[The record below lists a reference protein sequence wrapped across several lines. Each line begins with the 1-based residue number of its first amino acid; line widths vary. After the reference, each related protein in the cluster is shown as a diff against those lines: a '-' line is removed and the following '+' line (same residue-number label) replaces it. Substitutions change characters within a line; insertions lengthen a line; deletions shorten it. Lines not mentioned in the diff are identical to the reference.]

1 MDQLR
6 RQPRRRATAAI
17 TCALVLA
24 GVLSATSAPPA
35 DAAPLDYTITTTAD
49 GGPGSL
55 RAAIAEANAG
65 NVAGEAVTFFVPT
78 GTYDLTVCGIAED
91 DLGVTGDLDVT
102 TDASI
107 SIVGTG
113 PNVVIHQTCAG
124 ERVLDQHGAGLTV
137 LDTLTI
143 SGGAIVGPSSATPAM
158 GGGARI
164 TADAHLSGV
173 TVSGNSA
180 TGAPS
185 SLVAPDGGAALGG
198 GVYVGGALDAT
209 NATFSGNT
217 ATGANGIDAIP
228 TSGTGGNGGR
238 AEGGAVFTVG
248 DATFEGGGFTTNTAT
263 AARGGSSDANPGS
276 GGNGRGGG
284 VAKALG
290 SDGTVALHGTALTGN
305 SVRGGDSG
313 SLNQAPPL
321 PPGTY
326 LPAGTATGGGV
337 AASGVLDAGSITAT
351 NNTATGGSG
360 GMGACAGF
368 GGTCPSPA
376 TPGTGDG
383 GALAA
388 NGIVG
393 ASPSTVTSSTFTANQ
408 ARSGDSFLF
417 FFSQAG
423 TPVGGAGSAARG
435 GAVWSLRDLAVS
447 QSTFGQNGA
456 RQGVG
461 TPTANGAAFGGAVAG
476 GAHVSLTGGSFTAN
490 TTTTGSGGAVGV
502 LGTLDANGVAFE
514 DNVSTGGAGGA
525 VLAQNMTATDSTFHH
540 NTGSGTGG
548 GAISAGTDLTLTRVA
563 VTDNVVNTKFYGSP
577 NGLSAGGGV
586 LVGEDL
592 VLTDT
597 TISGNSGSATFSQ
610 GILCRDCP
618 VNFRGGGSSSQ
629 TVTAT
634 NVTVSGNT
642 ASGPAGG
649 PFNGPGPSGGGIFAI
664 TSATLT
670 NTTIEGNQSVATY
683 TDGTVT
689 LVGAGVWAEHLSLE
703 HATLVNNLNASTI
716 ATTYLNSH
724 RSAAI
729 PGDGQP
735 ICSPGATVE
744 SSSYDI
750 FADATCGLSGV
761 GDQQGP
767 ALFLLGPVA
776 DNGGPVPTMMPAPS
790 SVLVDAA
797 PPAACPTPVDARG
810 ITRPQGTGCDVGA
823 VEVEEATDTGPT
835 DLAIAFSSPP
845 PSVTPG
851 TDGTWTITIANNGPG
866 GARPALVVDLPAGV
880 TVTSS
885 SVTGGGGAC
894 GVAGA
899 TLSCVW
905 SVTIPSGT
913 TATVTFV
920 GHVDSAVVDALAFH
934 ATVSAP
940 GALPPLTDDEADLAT
955 PVTPS
960 ADVHLRMRFERT
972 WDDPGHVH
980 ASLLVDVINDGPSNA
995 LGTAAD
1001 PIEVEF
1007 QPTPGV
1013 HGTGSTLVGS
1023 FAPSASPI
1031 ANVWIDI
1038 TLDPGTPVP
1047 AVIGTVVL
1055 HSGAVP
1061 DPDLSGQTVTVAGT
1075 DLSVVASREGGIQT
1089 PGQATTFTM
1098 TVANWGPATVEN
1110 VVVSL
1115 YVSDAGTPV
1124 YTTSAGTVHPDGGLW
1139 GPSWQIPSLAAG
1151 ATAVLTG
1158 TVTGQGSYAGMSAR
1172 VSSDAVDFDE
1182 ENDTTDADLRAAPHG
1197 TADLRVDSI
1206 KVYMAGPGQ
1215 RVLRTTVTNHGLS
1228 PVTAGP
1234 NNPITVRLMYTP
1246 EAHGTH
1252 AVTKAAG
1259 WTCRTYDAYSTEC
1272 TSRFT
1277 MAAGAMVV
1285 IDFAVEGTYPD
1296 TQPRLGASVTAFL
1309 TIDPRHANNV
1319 KFVNAAFA
1327 WPWAPPP
1334 LPG

>member
-1 MDQLR
+1 L
-6 RQPRRRATAAI
+6 TAAV
-17 TCALVLA
+17 TSALTLA
-24 GVLSATSAPPA
+24 GCLAGTGASPA
-35 DAAPLDYTITTTAD
+35 GAAPLDYTITTTAD

-65 NVAGEAVTFFVPT
+65 NVAGESVTFFLPT
-78 GTYDLTVCGIAED
+78 GTYDLTVCAPVED
-91 DLGVTGDLDVT
+91 DLDVTGDLDVT
-102 TDASI
+102 TAASVTV
-107 SIVGTG
+107 VGTG
-113 PNVVIHQTCAG
+113 PNVVVHQTCAG
-124 ERVLDQHGAGLTV
+124 ERVLDQHGAGTTA
-137 LDTLTI
+137 LDNLTI
-143 SGGAIVGPSSATPAM
+143 SGGSIVGASAASPAT
-158 GGGARI
+158 GGGVRI
-164 TADAHLSGV
+164 AGDAQLSGV
-173 TVSGNSA
+173 TI
-180 TGAPS
+180 
-185 SLVAPDGGAALGG
+185 
-198 GVYVGGALDAT
+198 
-209 NATFSGNT
+209 SGNT
-217 ATGANGIDAIP
+217 ATGSPSSLLAPDGGGARGGGAYVGGALVATNTTFADNTVTGANGADASP
-228 TSGTGGNGGR
+228 SSGTGGNGGG
-238 AEGGAVFTVG
+238 AEGGGLFVAG
-248 DATFEGGGFTTNTAT
+248 HATLTGGAFTTNAAT
-263 AARGGSSDANPGS
+263 AGHGGSSDANPGS
-276 GGNGRGGG
+276 GGSARGGG
-284 VAKALG
+284 AAADL
-290 SDGTVALHGTALTGN
+290 STGTSVALDGTALTGN
-305 SVRGGDSG
+305 TVRGGESG

-321 PPGTY
+321 PPGSY
-326 LPAGTATGGGV
+326 LPAGTAAGGGI
-337 AASGVLDAGSITAT
+337 AASGVLQATSITAT
-351 NNTATGGSG
+351 NHTATGGSG

-388 NGIVG
+388 NGV
-393 ASPSTVTSSTFTANQ
+393 ASGPASTVTGSTFTGNV

-423 TPVGGAGSAARG
+423 TPVGGPGSAARG
-435 GAVWSLRDLAVS
+435 GAVWSLRDLAVT

-456 RQGVG
+456 TQGVG
-461 TPTANGAAFGGAVAG
+461 VPAANGAAFGGAVAG
-476 GAHVSLTGGSFTAN
+476 GALVSITGGSFTAN
-490 TTTTGSGGAVGV
+490 TATTGSGGAVGV
-502 LGTLDANGVAFE
+502 LGTLTVNGASFT

-577 NGLSAGGGV
+577 NGLSAGAGL

-597 TISGNSGSATFSQ
+597 TISGNSGSATFSV

-618 VNFRGGGSSSQ
+618 ANFRGGGSSSQ

-664 TSATLT
+664 TSASLT
-670 NTTIEGNQSVATY
+670 NTTIEGNRSVATY
-683 TDGTVT
+683 TDGSVT
-689 LVGAGVWAEHLSLE
+689 LTGSGVWAEHLSLE

-716 ATTYLNSH
+716 ATTYLNTH

-735 ICSPGATVE
+735 ICTAGATVE

-776 DNGGPVPTMMPAPS
+776 DNGGPAPTMLPAPS
-790 SVLVDAA
+790 SVLVDAI
-797 PPAACPTPVDARG
+797 PPAACPITVDARG
-810 ITRPQGTGCDVGA
+810 VARPQGSGCDVGA
-823 VEVEEATDTGPT
+823 VEIEEATDTGPT
-835 DLAIAFSSPP
+835 DLAVSFTSPP
-845 PSVTPG
+845 AWVTPG
-851 TDGTWTITIANNGPG
+851 TDGTWTITVANHGPD

-880 TVTSS
+880 SVTST
-885 SVTGGGGAC
+885 SVAGGSGAC

-905 SVTIPSGT
+905 STTIASGT
-913 TATVTFV
+913 TASVTFV
-920 GHVDSAVVDALAFH
+920 GHVNPAVVAALAFH

-940 GALPPLTDDEADLAT
+940 GALPPLTDDQADLST
-955 PVTPS
+955 PVTPT
-960 ADVHLRMRFERT
+960 ADVRMRMRFERT

-995 LGTAAD
+995 LGTTTD

-1007 QPTPGV
+1007 QPAPGV
-1013 HGTGSTLVGS
+1013 HGTGNTLIGS
-1023 FAPSASPI
+1023 FAPSANPI
-1031 ANVWIDI
+1031 ANMWIDI

-1047 AVIGTVVL
+1047 AVLGTVVL

-1061 DPDLSGQTVTVAGT
+1061 DPDLSGQSVTVTGT
-1075 DLSVVASREGGIQT
+1075 DLSVVVARDGGIQT
-1089 PGQATTFTM
+1089 PGQPTTFTM
-1098 TVANWGPATVEN
+1098 TVANWGPATVDN

-1115 YVSDAGTPV
+1115 YVSDAGTPTYV
-1124 YTTSAGTVHPDGGLW
+1124 VSAGSVHPDGGLW
-1139 GPSWQIPSLAAG
+1139 GPSWQIPSLAPG
-1151 ATAVLTG
+1151 ASAVLTG
-1158 TVTGQGSYAGMSAR
+1158 TVTGQGPSAGMSAR
-1172 VSSDAVDFDE
+1172 VSSDAVDFNE
-1182 ENDTTDADLRAAPHG
+1182 ENDTADADLRAAPHG
-1197 TADLRVDSI
+1197 TADLRIDSI
-1206 KVYMAGPGQ
+1206 KVYLAGPGQ

-1234 NNPITVRLMYTP
+1234 NNPITVRLLYTP
-1246 EAHGTH
+1246 EARGIH

-1259 WTCRTYDAYSTEC
+1259 WRCRTYDAFSTEC

-1277 MAAGAMVV
+1277 MAAGASIV

-1296 TQPRLGASVTAFL
+1296 TQPRLGASVSAFL
-1309 TIDPRHANNV
+1309 TIDPRHANNT
-1319 KFVNAAFA
+1319 KYVNAAFA